1 MEGTLN
7 HTSMVDDTYLDLSDQ
22 PTLPPLCPLQKD
34 NVRLR
39 QLEIHVPN
47 GKVGIVCLDNLTW

>member
-7 HTSMVDDTYLDLSDQ
+7 HSSMMDDTYLDLSDQ

-39 QLEIHVPN
+39 QVEAAVPF
-47 GKVGIVCLDNLTW
+47 GKIGI